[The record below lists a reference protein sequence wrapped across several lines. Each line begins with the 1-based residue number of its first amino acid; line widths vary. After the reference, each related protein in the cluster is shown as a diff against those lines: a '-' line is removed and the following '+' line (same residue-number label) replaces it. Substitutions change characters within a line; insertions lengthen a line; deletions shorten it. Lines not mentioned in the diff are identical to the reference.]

1 MNEISGKRF
10 VEPESVET
18 LVYEWGRHKW
28 LSEPS
33 VTGAKHMVV
42 GVVTIEPGMGHLRH
56 NHPGV
61 EEILYFIEGE
71 GVQMVDVNGEERR
84 PVSAGTLV
92 HLPADVYHET
102 VNTGST
108 PLKFLVV
115 YSPTGQ
121 EVISRTFPGTV
132 IEPPEKK

>member
-1 MNEISGKRF
+1 MDEVTGKRF
-10 VEPESVET
+10 VEPSTQET
-18 LVYEWGRHKW
+18 LVYEWGRHTW

-42 GVVTIEPGMGHLRH
+42 GVVTIAPGKGHLRH

-71 GVQMVDVNGEERR
+71 GEQMVDVHGEERR
-84 PVSAGTLV
+84 HVAAGMLV
-92 HLPADVYHET
+92 HLPPDIFHET

-121 EVISRTFPGTV
+121 EVISRSFPGTV
-132 IEPPEKK
+132 IEPPAQK